1 MDQQSVRRRDL
12 RVAPEKKKR
21 KVLVP
26 FLAGLGVAALVPV
39 IGSTLAANISLGNSA
54 IEFGQGQ
61 ISTTTCDDSI
71 TVTPSSSWNGE
82 AFNVDTVTLSGIADA
97 CDGKTITLSATL
109 AGAPFEFTP
118 FVYDNTGQPADNG
131 TYTFER
137 VSGLASA
144 DVTGFILESSDS

>member
-1 MDQQSVRRRDL
+1 VDQQSVRRRDL

-39 IGSTLAANISLGNSA
+39 IGSTLAANISLGNSS

-71 TVTPSSSWNGE
+71 TVTPTSSWNGE
-82 AFNVDTVTLSGIADA
+82 AFSVNTVDLSGIADA
-97 CDGKTITLSATL
+97 CNGKTLTVSATTSSGTTAL
-109 AGAPFEFTP
+109 GD
-118 FVYDNTGQPADNG
+118 FVYNKTGQPTDNG
-131 TYTFER
+131 SHSISVT
-137 VSGLASA
+137 GLSSQ